1 MGIKSE
7 RLFKME
13 DKNIAFFEKE
23 QFNKVQEYRFIPSP
37 ILQEYVKEFLIV
49 DVSDLVCLETLPST
63 SVSLNYILNGSIAMK
78 KKNDVPICLPKAFA
92 FGIARTSLR
101 FEFSKGTTLFVI
113 IFNPGMASSIINTPI
128 NDFYEK
134 FLSYDNFLNPN
145 QLSYIEQIFAN
156 HNDYNVLIEKIE
168 KFLLVEILCMQED
181 DIIKKALY
189 EIINKQGS
197 VSIKKIIDKL
207 PVSRDSFEKKFRK
220 QVGTSPKKFS
230 NIVRF
235 RNLFENKLE
244 KATLTEIGLN
254 AGYYDQSHF
263 IKDFKVITGKKPS
276 NFL

>member
-1 MGIKSE
+1 
-7 RLFKME
+7 
-13 DKNIAFFEKE
+13 
-23 QFNKVQEYRFIPSP
+23 
-37 ILQEYVKEFLIV
+37 
-49 DVSDLVCLETLPST
+49 
-63 SVSLNYILNGSIAMK
+63 
-78 KKNDVPICLPKAFA
+78 
-92 FGIARTSLR
+92 
-101 FEFSKGTTLFVI
+101 
-113 IFNPGMASSIINTPI
+113 MASSIINTPI

-181 DIIKKALY
+181 DIIKKALH

-220 QVGTSPKKFS
+220 QVGTSQKKFS